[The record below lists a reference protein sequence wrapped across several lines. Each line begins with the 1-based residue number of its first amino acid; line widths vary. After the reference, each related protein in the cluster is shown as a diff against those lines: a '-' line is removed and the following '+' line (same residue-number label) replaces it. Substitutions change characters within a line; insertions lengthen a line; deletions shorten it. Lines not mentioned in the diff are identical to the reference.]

1 MKKPIA
7 LLCLLYAALN
17 VAAQELSLYEK
28 KELIQGTDTLRY
40 RILYPEN
47 FAATKKYPLLVF
59 LHGSGE
65 RGHDNEAQLT
75 HGAALFLKSEN
86 RKAFQAIIV
95 FPQCPE
101 GLTWNFLES
110 KWDSASNR
118 VQITFPFKEQ
128 STLPSVLTKKLINE
142 LIKGKVVDTKR
153 IYVAGLSLGGFGTF
167 DMIERYPGFFAAAIP
182 ICGGGNTS
190 LAKRIAGKTAVWIFH
205 GSDDPSV
212 DVKNS
217 RNYYKALKQLKADVK
232 YTEYPGVGHT
242 SWFNAFAEPDLLIW
256 LLSKKKKV

>member
-1 MKKPIA
+1 MKKIVFVI
-7 LLCLLYAALN
+7 LLLSAGISVL
-17 VAAQELSLYEK
+17 AQNFSVYEK
-28 KELIQGTDTLRY
+28 KELIQGSDTLRY

-47 FAATKKYPLLVF
+47 FDATKKYPLLVF

-65 RGHDNEAQLT
+65 RGSDNEAPLKN
-75 HGAALFLKSEN
+75 GGDLFIQPGN
-86 RKAFQAIIV
+86 RKDFEAIVI

-101 GLTWNFLES
+101 GMTWNYLES
-110 KWDSASNR
+110 NWDAASNH
-118 VQITFPFKEQ
+118 TKFSFPFKEKP
-128 STLPSVLTKKLINE
+128 TIPAELTKKVIDN
-142 LIKGKVVDTKR
+142 LIKEKIVDIKR

-205 GSDDPSV
+205 GSEDPSV
-212 DVKNS
+212 DVINS

-242 SWFNAFAEPDLLIW
+242 SWYNAFAEPDLLTW
-256 LLSKKKKV
+256 LLSKKKRG